1 MQSIIRA
8 KQGSNQVHF
17 SGGSGQR
24 WQTRSLEL
32 VAYKLITV

>member
-17 SGGSGQR
+17 SGGSGQ